1 MGVDHIGITL
11 MPNSVARARLT
22 EASNLMEAT
31 NKEVVRAI
39 SLRAL
44 WGRCANDSRR
54 AEHFFETLTEFP
66 GPECIF
72 WIRAAATFRDLFIC
86 AKYLFVEATAS
97 PQTWAGGSRPF
108 SSEPRGR
115 LGGVQ
120 RREAMKLPIILAV
133 LLAITTP
140 ANARF
145 YSNWRCGQAMVQVLE
160 HTNWGEDGKKSHT
173 YALFFDELKT
183 PAIRGFKRLF
193 LAHF

>member
-1 MGVDHIGITL
+1 PCHCSPPGCQRHTSSRTTSMGVDHIGITL

-120 RREAMKLPIILAV
+120 RREAMKLPIIL
-133 LLAITTP
+133 
-140 ANARF
+140 
-145 YSNWRCGQAMVQVLE
+145 E
-160 HTNWGEDGKKSHT
+160 HVPPQLNQGDSRGAKDGRVYRH
-173 YALFFDELKT
+173 
-183 PAIRGFKRLF
+183 
-193 LAHF
+193 